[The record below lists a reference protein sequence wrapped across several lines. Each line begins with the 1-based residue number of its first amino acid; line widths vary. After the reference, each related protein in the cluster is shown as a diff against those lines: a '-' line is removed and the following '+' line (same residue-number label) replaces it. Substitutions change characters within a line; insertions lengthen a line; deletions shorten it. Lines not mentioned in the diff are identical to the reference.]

1 MNKNLMQL
9 YPFISLENIFTI
21 CSYLLE
27 GNLIQLRN
35 YGTIDT
41 NKICIEQFSPTVPL
55 PHSLIIKL
63 KFSMQFQRLKI
74 NLLGN
79 LFISFIWLS

>member
-1 MNKNLMQL
+1 MIIKENWRYKQKLDATV
-9 YPFISLENIFTI
+9 SLENIFTI

-41 NKICIEQFSPTVPL
+41 NKICIE
-55 PHSLIIKL
+55 
-63 KFSMQFQRLKI
+63 
-74 NLLGN
+74 
-79 LFISFIWLS
+79 